1 MNYVLAF
8 IYDQSG
14 NILLIRK
21 NRPEALAGKLNGIG
35 GKVEEN
41 ELPIAAILREVK
53 EETDLDIDSNL
64 LNYLG
69 SFANSI
75 WSVPGKVYCYSMTI
89 ENFDSVKQLTDETL
103 RILPYKNLES
113 SKIDCHALAYI
124 HMSAISEIHKKQ
136 ISYVTIPTL

>member
-8 IYDQSG
+8 IYDKFG

-41 ELPIAAILREVK
+41 ELPIAAVLREIK
-53 EETDLDIDSNL
+53 EETDLELDSNL
-64 LNYLG
+64 LTYLG
-69 SFANSI
+69 SFGNAG
-75 WSVPGKVYCYSMTI
+75 WSAPGKVYCYTTTV
-89 ENFDSVKQLTDETL
+89 ENFDKVKQLTDETL
-103 RILPYKNLES
+103 RILQYKKLES

-136 ISYVTIPTL
+136 TAFVTIPTL